1 MLEFKAKYIKRRVN
15 ECSFIKNKEYKYILG
30 KSMLPYTNLSLFLMS
45 SSKNFISDPKTS
57 AKGAA
62 TVVFAQGPTFKKDF
76 FKNFCICMW
85 YYGCAA
91 S

>member
-1 MLEFKAKYIKRRVN
+1 
-15 ECSFIKNKEYKYILG
+15 
-30 KSMLPYTNLSLFLMS
+30 MLPYTNLSLFLMS

-76 FKNFCICMW
+76 FKNFCICM
-85 YYGCAA
+85 
-91 S
+91 